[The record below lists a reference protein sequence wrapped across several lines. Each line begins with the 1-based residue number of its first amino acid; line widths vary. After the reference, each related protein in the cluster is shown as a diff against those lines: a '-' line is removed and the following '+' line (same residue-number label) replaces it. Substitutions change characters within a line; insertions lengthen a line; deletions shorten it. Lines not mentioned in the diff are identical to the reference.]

1 MENRKKKYA
10 WWAYAVLFC
19 LCGVTVIAQ
28 RVGGGPMI
36 PPDTVYGIWY
46 LFIQPVLG
54 AVVLT
59 ITSKKRGRYDYLTLL
74 VFELLLLAWFVLPEA
89 VGSAE
94 FSITFNLSAWLFYG
108 LILSFPAIAAFI
120 LSGIAYM
127 MIRNK

>member
-1 MENRKKKYA
+1 
-10 WWAYAVLFC
+10 
-19 LCGVTVIAQ
+19 
-28 RVGGGPMI
+28 MI

-46 LFIQPVLG
+46 LFILPVLG

-127 MIRNK
+127 VIRNK